1 MPEKT
6 KDTTKD
12 NEILIKI
19 NDKLVA
25 LENYVDPNQD
35 QQKEDGLLSPT
46 EEPTIPLKSEL
57 LDFLPLKSEFRV
69 LVFDLSKEEDRQ
81 KLEQVLEE
89 VSSGW
94 WSNVIYYDCKYNSA
108 ENKWQVL
115 FIISREYVK
124 ISNKQ

>member
-25 LENYVDPNQD
+25 LENYTDPNQD
-35 QQKEDGLLSPT
+35 QQKDSDLLSPI

-57 LDFLPLKSEFRV
+57 LDFLPFKNEFKV
-69 LVFDLSKEEDRQ
+69 LIFDLSKEEDRQ

-89 VSSGW
+89 VSAGW
-94 WSNVIYYDCKYNSA
+94 WPNVIYYDCKYNST